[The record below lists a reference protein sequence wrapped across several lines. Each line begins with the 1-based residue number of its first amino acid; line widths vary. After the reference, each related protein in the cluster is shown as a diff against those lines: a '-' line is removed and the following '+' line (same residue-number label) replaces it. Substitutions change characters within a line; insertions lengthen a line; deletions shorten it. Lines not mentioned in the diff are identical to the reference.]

1 MSKIKLD
8 NINFDNDDFVVKLD
22 NETSHHHSSNVSNE
36 EEIKSLEEHNSE
48 TLIDEI
54 EQKIID
60 EAKLKAQE
68 ILEQAQN
75 EIKQKEENLELEKEK
90 IIDEAKLKAQEILE
104 QAQNEIKQ
112 KEENLELE
120 KEKLIN
126 EAQTQIEQERI
137 EQAKKG
143 YDEGYQDASLKFIE
157 ENEEKIKKFE
167 KFISHQFEIKEKIIK
182 SASFDIASIIS
193 NIAKKVIL
201 KEISPEIIDNIIKKT
216 ITLFEKKEDI
226 TIILSED
233 YAKLL
238 LDFQNKNLDNE
249 EKINFENF
257 KQYQGFE
264 VVYNS
269 KFAPDTIII
278 ENLKERYDA
287 SINSQLDILI
297 RNIYQ
302 NFENGNIDLEEYQ
315 EKSETNEAE

>member
-22 NETSHHHSSNVSNE
+22 DETPHHHSSNVSNE
-36 EEIKSLEEHNSE
+36 EETKPLEEHTSE

-68 ILEQAQN
+68 ILEQAQD
-75 EIKQKEENLELEKEK
+75 EIKKKEENLELEKEK
-90 IIDEAKLKAQEILE
+90 II
-104 QAQNEIKQ
+104 
-112 KEENLELE
+112 
-120 KEKLIN
+120 N
-126 EAQTQIEQERI
+126 EAQAQIEQERV

-297 RNIYQ
+297 RDIYQ
-302 NFENGNIDLEEYQ
+302 NFENGNINLEEYQ

>member
-22 NETSHHHSSNVSNE
+22 DETSHHHSSNVSNE
-36 EEIKSLEEHNSE
+36 EETPQTEEHTSE

-75 EIKQKEENLELEKEK
+75 EIKK
-90 IIDEAKLKAQEILE
+90 
-104 QAQNEIKQ
+104 

-126 EAQTQIEQERI
+126 ETQAQIEQERV

-297 RNIYQ
+297 RDIYQ
-302 NFENGNIDLEEYQ
+302 NFENGNINLEEYQ

>member
-54 EQKIID
+54 EQ
-60 EAKLKAQE
+60 
-68 ILEQAQN
+68 
-75 EIKQKEENLELEKEK
+75 K

>member
-22 NETSHHHSSNVSNE
+22 DETSHHHSSNVSNE
-36 EEIKSLEEHNSE
+36 EETPQTEEHTSE

-90 IIDEAKLKAQEILE
+90 
-104 QAQNEIKQ
+104 
-112 KEENLELE
+112 
-120 KEKLIN
+120 LIN
-126 EAQTQIEQERI
+126 EAQAQIEQERV

-297 RNIYQ
+297 RDIYQ
-302 NFENGNIDLEEYQ
+302 NFENGNINLEEYQ

>member
-36 EEIKSLEEHNSE
+36 EEIKSLKEHNSE

-54 EQKIID
+54 EQ
-60 EAKLKAQE
+60 
-68 ILEQAQN
+68 
-75 EIKQKEENLELEKEK
+75 K

>member
-36 EEIKSLEEHNSE
+36 EEIKSLKEHNSE

-54 EQKIID
+54 EQ
-60 EAKLKAQE
+60 
-68 ILEQAQN
+68 
-75 EIKQKEENLELEKEK
+75 K

-167 KFISHQFEIKEKIIK
+167 KFISHQF
-182 SASFDIASIIS
+182 
-193 NIAKKVIL
+193 
-201 KEISPEIIDNIIKKT
+201 
-216 ITLFEKKEDI
+216 
-226 TIILSED
+226 
-233 YAKLL
+233 
-238 LDFQNKNLDNE
+238 
-249 EKINFENF
+249 
-257 KQYQGFE
+257 
-264 VVYNS
+264 
-269 KFAPDTIII
+269 
-278 ENLKERYDA
+278 
-287 SINSQLDILI
+287 
-297 RNIYQ
+297 
-302 NFENGNIDLEEYQ
+302 
-315 EKSETNEAE
+315 

>member
-22 NETSHHHSSNVSNE
+22 DETSHHHSSNVSNE
-36 EEIKSLEEHNSE
+36 EETPQTEEHTSE

-90 IIDEAKLKAQEILE
+90 
-104 QAQNEIKQ
+104 
-112 KEENLELE
+112 
-120 KEKLIN
+120 LIN
-126 EAQTQIEQERI
+126 EAQAQIEQERI

-143 YDEGYQDASLKFIE
+143 YDEGYQDAGLKFIE

-264 VVYNS
+264 VIYNS

-302 NFENGNIDLEEYQ
+302 NFENGNINLEEYQ

>member
-36 EEIKSLEEHNSE
+36 EEIKSLKEHNSE

-54 EQKIID
+54 EQ
-60 EAKLKAQE
+60 
-68 ILEQAQN
+68 
-75 EIKQKEENLELEKEK
+75 K

-257 KQYQGFE
+257 KQYQGVE

>member
-22 NETSHHHSSNVSNE
+22 DETSHHHSSNVSNE

-54 EQKIID
+54 EQ
-60 EAKLKAQE
+60 
-68 ILEQAQN
+68 
-75 EIKQKEENLELEKEK
+75 K